1 MHSTRPVGLKNLG
14 DVEQTVMDYI
24 WAHGP
29 STSEACREG
38 LAPSRPMK
46 DSTIRT
52 VLRRLEEK
60 GYLTH
65 EIQRRTF
72 IYKAS
77 DARQNVAVRAVKGII
92 DRFCGG
98 SAEQLVLGM
107 VDNAV
112 LDRKQLERLARKI
125 AENDRKTTEETTAEK
140 RSRSKGDKP

>member
-1 MHSTRPVGLKNLG
+1 
-14 DVEQTVMDYI
+14 
-24 WAHGP
+24 
-29 STSEACREG
+29 
-38 LAPSRPMK
+38 MK

-52 VLRRLEEK
+52 VLRRPEEK

-65 EIQRRTF
+65 ETEGRTF

-98 SAEQLVLGM
+98 SAEQLLLGM

-112 LDRKQLERLARKI
+112 LDSKQLERLTRKI
-125 AENDRKTTEETTAEK
+125 AERATADRKISDKKDHDKKEK
-140 RSRSKGDKP
+140 EL

>member
-1 MHSTRPVGLKNLG
+1 MTNTNKVRLKNIG
-14 DVEQTVMDYI
+14 EVEQLVMDYI
-24 WAHGP
+24 WTHGP
-29 STSEACREG
+29 SSAEACREA

-77 DARQNVAVRAVKGII
+77 DMRQNVAVRAVKGII

-112 LDRKQLERLARKI
+112 LNRKQLERLTRKI
-125 AENDRKTTEETTAEK
+125 AEKEFAEK
-140 RSRSKGDKP
+140 EGKS